1 MSKNDER
8 VAAAAEDVA
17 PSHDSNDELRK
28 AAEKRAAAADR
39 ADSATRGDERGFV
52 ER

>member
-1 MSKNDER
+1 MSKTSDETTG
-8 VAAAAEDVA
+8 VEPAIEA
-17 PSHDSNDELRK
+17 HDSNDELRK
-28 AAEKRAAAADR
+28 AADKRAAAADR

>member
-1 MSKNDER
+1 MAKNEDE
-8 VAAAAEDVA
+8 AAVDAVS
-17 PSHDSNDELRK
+17 PSHDSNEELRK
-28 AAEKRAAAADR
+28 AAEKRAAAADA